1 MWPKTQK
8 RVYIELAMLRELLDS
23 YRPLL
28 DRLQESEPDYI
39 EMGALAA
46 MLHSF
51 YTGIENIFKRIATE
65 IDDSLPS
72 GMSSHAALLGRM
84 ARPTE
89 CRPAVISDDLRLR
102 LRYYLDF
109 RHMFRHAYTTEMKW
123 RKMAD
128 LVLHCEETLDR
139 LHAELE
145 TFFAADRS

>member
-1 MWPKTQK
+1 MSVWPETQK
-8 RVYIELAMLRELLDS
+8 RVNLELAILRELLDS

-28 DRLQESEPDYI
+28 DKLQESEPDYV
-39 EMGALAA
+39 EMSALAA

-51 YTGIENIFKRIATE
+51 YTGVENIFKRIATE

-72 GMSSHAALLGRM
+72 GLSSHAALLGQM
-84 ARPTE
+84 ARPTDL
-89 CRPAVISDDLRLR
+89 RPAVISDDLRLR

-123 RKMAD
+123 PKMAD

-139 LHAELE
+139 LQAESE
-145 TFFAADRS
+145 AFFGD